1 MEEAV
6 GVPSV
11 QRRVISAVRPSSRS
25 GDTGRPTIATPSR
38 SPIGSLQTA
47 SFRPIANLSPITG
60 RLWRWNL
67 STKALATMRVTGTT
81 RSSGIAVLEFGLSL
95 PPVGVWGHALL
106 DPVLSAVAR
115 IRGPARPPLGIGEQ
129 TQDLHLVAPAH
140 PRTRRPRPIA
150 LRPDNQDP
158 PGPARFPDPRY
169 LRPAN
174 GSDPRGRKA
183 SLGEHG
189 RSLYFERLKP
199 RRESASSSSAS

>member
-140 PRTRRPRPIA
+140 PRTRAPSPVAARPG
-150 LRPDNQDP
+150 NQDR
-158 PGPARFPDPRY
+158 PGPAAFAGPRD
-169 LRPAN
+169 LGAADGVN
-174 GSDPRGRKA
+174 PRHRKA
-183 SLGEHG
+183 SFREHA
-189 RSLYFERLKP
+189 RSPLFRALET
-199 RRESASSSSAS
+199 EA